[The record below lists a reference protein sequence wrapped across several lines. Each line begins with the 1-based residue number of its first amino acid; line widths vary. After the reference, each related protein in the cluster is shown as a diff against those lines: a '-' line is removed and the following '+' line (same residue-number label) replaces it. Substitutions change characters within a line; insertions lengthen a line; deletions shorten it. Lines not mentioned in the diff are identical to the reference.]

1 MDMHPQVICWNV
13 RGLNNQAK
21 RKAVCDFVS
30 MVKVNL
36 ACLQETELDVIDQY
50 MVMQRL
56 GPSFDGHAYLP
67 AVDTRGGILLA
78 WDGTTLT
85 VDNVVLNDNFL
96 TGLVHTKVGQPWWI
110 TVVYGPQGD
119 ELKTQFLEDLKNR
132 RVGCLGPWMVLGDF
146 NMIIRPTDKN
156 NTNINRRMM
165 SKFRDFVDEHELKE
179 MYMHGRRYTWS
190 NERDAPT
197 LTKIDGILSTVDW
210 ELDNAEYLLQA
221 LSTWVSDHAPL
232 LLTTSVGF
240 SPKHRFR
247 FEMFWTK
254 LDGFEEAVTE
264 AWVCD
269 PDIVDPYKRLDTLL
283 RNTAR
288 HLQAW
293 GQRKMGNV

>member
-1 MDMHPQVICWNV
+1 
-13 RGLNNQAK
+13 
-21 RKAVCDFVS
+21 
-30 MVKVNL
+30 
-36 ACLQETELDVIDQY
+36 
-50 MVMQRL
+50 
-56 GPSFDGHAYLP
+56 
-67 AVDTRGGILLA
+67 
-78 WDGTTLT
+78 
-85 VDNVVLNDNFL
+85 
-96 TGLVHTKVGQPWWI
+96 
-110 TVVYGPQGD
+110 
-119 ELKTQFLEDLKNR
+119 
-132 RVGCLGPWMVLGDF
+132 MVLGDF
-146 NMIIRPTDKN
+146 NMIIRVTDKN

-197 LTKIDGILSTVDW
+197 LTKIDRILTTVDW

-221 LSTWVSDHAPL
+221 LSTGVSDHAPL

-240 SPKHRFR
+240 NPKRRFR
-247 FEMFWTK
+247 FEIFWTK

-293 GQRKMGNV
+293 GQRKMGNVKILMRVARWVIHRLDCAQENRALGQLEIWLRKSLKQALLGLAALERTIDRQRSRMKWLKEGDANTKLFQAVADGRRSKNFIAHVKKDGVLITDQELKEKAFFEAYER